1 MNEATLPAKELFKL
15 YNGKGTPPPGSSPVT
30 RGEHGRYQAEAEVVS
45 AVHTAVALER
55 PLLVT
60 GEPGTGKTLLAWS
73 VASEL
78 GLGEVLEFHTRSD
91 HQARDALY
99 SFDHVRRFY
108 DAQTQRAEAT
118 DPKNYVKLNALGE
131 AIASPLRRVVL
142 IDEIDKAPR
151 DFPNDLLDEIDRME
165 FTVTETREKYSARHR
180 PIVIITSNSE
190 RQLPDPFLRR
200 CVFHSIEFPGAV
212 QLTRILTERIRE
224 ELSQPMVQAVLK
236 RFTEL
241 RALGDR
247 GELEKKPATDE
258 LIAWVRVLLM
268 AGVDAAQILSSE
280 LGTLPYP
287 GALLKTQ
294 GDLKTLARY
303 RK

>member
-1 MNEATLPAKELFKL
+1 MSQATLPAKELFKL
-15 YNGKGTPPPGSSPVT
+15 YTGTGTPPPGYSPVT
-30 RGEHGRYQAEAEVVS
+30 RGEHGRYLADKDLAS
-45 AVHTAVALER
+45 AVQTAIALER

-78 GLGEVLEFHTRSD
+78 GLGEVLDFHTRSE
-91 HQARDALY
+91 HQAKDALY

-108 DAQTQRAEAT
+108 DAQTQQTTAA
-118 DPKNYVKLNALGE
+118 DPSHYVKLNALGE
-131 AIASPLRRVVL
+131 AIASQVRRVVL

-165 FTVTETREKYSARHR
+165 FTVVETRQKYTARYR

-190 RQLPDPFLRR
+190 RQLPEPFLRR
-200 CVFHSIEFPGAV
+200 CVFHSIGFPTRE
-212 QLTRILTERIRE
+212 QLIRILNQRIAE
-224 ELSQPMVQAVLK
+224 ELSEPMIDAALA
-236 RFTEL
+236 RFLEL

-258 LIAWVRVLLM
+258 LIAWVRVLLL
-268 AGVDAAQILSSE
+268 AGVDAEKVRTSN
-280 LGTLPYP
+280 LGTMPYV
-287 GALLKTQ
+287 GALAKTQ
-294 GDLKTLARY
+294 LDLKALARY
-303 RK
+303 RS